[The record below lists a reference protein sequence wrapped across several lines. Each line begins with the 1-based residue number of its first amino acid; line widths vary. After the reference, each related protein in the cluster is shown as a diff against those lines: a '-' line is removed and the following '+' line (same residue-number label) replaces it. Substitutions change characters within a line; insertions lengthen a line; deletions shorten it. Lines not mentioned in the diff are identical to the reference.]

1 MIRQRNSLVGSLF
14 ARSRAMPVLL
24 IHWIIVKY
32 FTQGVKELW
41 RIGWMLQL
49 MVLWFLRRRSGVKCI
64 LVFTTLILDLFIPF
78 SANYLLYFSEIHAT
92 ADCSSKAD
100 YMKSWLHRRSIFN
113 FKAFRINIFW
123 ISENEIFTRDLCIN
137 DIWSCLWTNQRH
149 SNQPKSLLQ
158 KSSLPIK
165 WPFRVDI
172 AKKTRF
178 EWI

>member
-1 MIRQRNSLVGSLF
+1 MIELIGQAVRCNGILTLLLSYVHFQYSHIINDDLMIRQRNSLVGSLF

-78 SANYLLYFSEIHAT
+78 SANHLLYCSEIHAT
-92 ADCSSKAD
+92 ADC
-100 YMKSWLHRRSIFN
+100 MKSWLHRRSILI
-113 FKAFRINIFW
+113 FK
-123 ISENEIFTRDLCIN
+123 
-137 DIWSCLWTNQRH
+137 
-149 SNQPKSLLQ
+149 
-158 KSSLPIK
+158 
-165 WPFRVDI
+165 PFD
-172 AKKTRF
+172 
-178 EWI
+178 